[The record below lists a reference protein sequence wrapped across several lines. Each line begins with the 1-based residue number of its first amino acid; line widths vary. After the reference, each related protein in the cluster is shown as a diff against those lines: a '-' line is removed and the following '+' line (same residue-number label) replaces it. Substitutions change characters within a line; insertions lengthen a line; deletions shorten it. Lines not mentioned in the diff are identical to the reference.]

1 MTKEKLQQLLD
12 LLKEL
17 ENEYWN
23 EKGDFDGWSISQTRA
38 FIKAEIDKIED

>member
-1 MTKEKLQQLLD
+1 MTKEEFQQLLD
-12 LLKEL
+12 LLEKL
-17 ENEYWN
+17 ENNYWK